1 MNSLYNRLM
10 AEKGAPRAANNPNTT
25 QLRSAPMNLRSAMQK
40 YAVGGGVGSPPPS
53 AGDINSF
60 VQANIGNPQAIMQAA
75 QQYGVSMDDLANATG
90 YSSGQINDYFENAG
104 YGTSRSQPIPPQI
117 AGSGTFNVP
126 PRPDIPD
133 ESMFVPPFVPPPSS
147 IPPTF
152 MPNEGLNEPEVNFGS
167 FVPEYFEKASNSVE
181 TENPSMFSP
190 DPNPIQG
197 RTKNLGPVQ
206 GVFNGQTISPEL
218 LRKIQESMRDP
229 FGSQLTQQDEL
240 MKLIQLLKGT

>member
-1 MNSLYNRLM
+1 MNPLYNKLM

-25 QLRSAPMNLRSAMQK
+25 QLRSAPMNLRSAMNK
-40 YAVGGGVGSPPPS
+40 YAMGGDVQSPPPS
-53 AGDINSF
+53 AGDINNF
-60 VQANIGNPQAIMQAA
+60 VQANIGNPQAILQAA
-75 QQYGVSMDDLANATG
+75 QQYGVSMDALADATG
-90 YSSGQINDYFENAG
+90 YSSAQIDDYFGNAG
-104 YGTSRSQPIPPQI
+104 LGSLNARPAPVVEGSGFFNQTPIPP
-117 AGSGTFNVP
+117 V
-126 PRPDIPD
+126 
-133 ESMFVPPFVPPPSS
+133 
-147 IPPTF
+147 
-152 MPNEGLNEPEVNFGS
+152 MPNKGLNEPEVNFKS

-240 MKLIQLLKGT
+240 MKLLQALKAKI